1 LWRKAGATIGTDATV
16 TITTMNM
23 PFRLLILLRRYPSAA
38 LLAVQLV
45 GVLLYAA
52 LDDGRT
58 GRAGQVVLSLFGL
71 LVLGMA
77 LRVVR
82 QSPAANSW
90 AMGLAASLL
99 VLWVWQRVSPG
110 THLLLVISV
119 LEAAFYFYA
128 TGALIAYML
137 QDDAATTDELMAAGA
152 TFTVLAWAFAHLYMA
167 CQLLAPGTFPAAV
180 RPDEPRT
187 WFELL
192 FLSFTSLAGVGL
204 SDIAPVKP
212 MGRALVMLEEL
223 AGVMYIAGVVS
234 RLIGLTI
241 NRRRARDG

>member
-1 LWRKAGATIGTDATV
+1 MGTDCGASSAHRRRRCGDNRGHDHTASPPGAAAPLS
-16 TITTMNM
+16 IG
-23 PFRLLILLRRYPSAA
+23 RLA
-38 LLAVQLV
+38 
-45 GVLLYAA
+45 
-52 LDDGRT
+52 
-58 GRAGQVVLSLFGL
+58 
-71 LVLGMA
+71 
-77 LRVVR
+77 
-82 QSPAANSW
+82 
-90 AMGLAASLL
+90 
-99 VLWVWQRVSPG
+99 LWVAQRVAPSN
-110 THLLLVISV
+110 HLLLAISV

-137 QDDAATTDELMAAGA
+137 QDDAATTDELLAAGA

-180 RPDEPRT
+180 RPGEPRT

-192 FLSFTSLAGVGL
+192 FLSFTTLAGVGL
-204 SDIAPVKP
+204 SDISPVKP

>member
-1 LWRKAGATIGTDATV
+1 
-16 TITTMNM
+16 MNL
-23 PFRLLILLRRYPSAA
+23 PFRLLTLLRRYPSAA
-38 LLAVQLV
+38 LLAVQLI
-45 GVLLYAA
+45 GVVIYAA

-58 GRAGQVVLSLFGL
+58 GRAGQIVLSLFGL

-77 LRVVR
+77 LRMVR
-82 QSPAANSW
+82 QSPAANGW
-90 AMGLAASLL
+90 ALALAASLV
-99 VLWVWQRVSPG
+99 VLWIWQRVAPG
-110 THLLLVISV
+110 THLLLAISV

-137 QDDAATTDELMAAGA
+137 KDDAATTDELLAAGA

-241 NRRRARDG
+241 NRRRARDS

>member
-1 LWRKAGATIGTDATV
+1 M
-16 TITTMNM
+16 IT
-23 PFRLLILLRRYPSAA
+23 PLRLLVLLRRYPSAA
-38 LLAVQLV
+38 LLAVQLI
-45 GVLLYAA
+45 GVLMYAA
-52 LDDGRT
+52 LDDGST
-58 GRAGQVVLSLFGL
+58 GRAGQIVLSLFGL

-77 LRVVR
+77 LRMVR
-82 QSPAANSW
+82 QSPAANGW
-90 AMGLAASLL
+90 AMALAASVL
-99 VLWVWQRVSPG
+99 VLWVWQRVAPEYPV
-110 THLLLVISV
+110 LVAISV

-128 TGALIAYML
+128 AGALIAYML
-137 QDDAATTDELMAAGA
+137 QDDAATTDELLAAGA

-180 RPDEPRT
+180 RPGEPRT

-192 FLSFTSLAGVGL
+192 FLSFTTLAGVGL
-204 SDIAPVKP
+204 SDISPVKP

>member
-1 LWRKAGATIGTDATV
+1 MIQPLR
-16 TITTMNM
+16 
-23 PFRLLILLRRYPSAA
+23 LLRRLRHYPSSA

-45 GVLLYAA
+45 GVVMYAL

-58 GRAGQVVLSLFGL
+58 GRVGQVVLSLFGL
-71 LVLGMA
+71 LVLGMV

-90 AMGLAASLL
+90 AMGLAASVL
-99 VLWVWQRVSPG
+99 VLWIWQWVSPG
-110 THLLLVISV
+110 THLLLLISV
-119 LEAAFYFYA
+119 LEALFYLYA
-128 TGALIAYML
+128 AGALIAYLL
-137 QDDAATTDELMAAGA
+137 QDDTATTDELMAAGA

-167 CQLLAPGTFPAAV
+167 CQLLVPGTFPAAV

-192 FLSFTSLAGVGL
+192 FLSFTTLAGVGL

-234 RLIGLTI
+234 RLVALTVT
-241 NRRRARDG
+241 RRASGDR

>member
-1 LWRKAGATIGTDATV
+1 MDLK
-16 TITTMNM
+16 
-23 PFRLLILLRRYPSAA
+23 LLPSRLRRYPSAA
-38 LLAVQLV
+38 LLAVQLL
-45 GVLLYAA
+45 GVLLHAA
-52 LDDGRT
+52 LDDGSS

-90 AMGLAASLL
+90 AMALAASVL
-99 VLWVWQRVSPG
+99 VLWSWHWLTPG
-110 THLLLVISV
+110 THLLVAISV
-119 LEAAFYFYA
+119 LEALFYLYA
-128 TGALIAYML
+128 VGALIRYML
-137 QDDAATTDELMAAGA
+137 QDDAATPDELMAAAA

-167 CQLLAPGTFPAAV
+167 CQLLVPGTFSAAV
-180 RPDEPRT
+180 RPDAPRT

-223 AGVMYIAGVVS
+223 AGVIYIAGVVS
-234 RLIGLTI
+234 RLVGLTL
-241 NRRRARDG
+241 RRCGSREP